1 MELPFSGGDGVVKLS
16 KIRVRFY
23 GIIYVS
29 KEKLKEGVVF
39 DTSFVFSILVY
50 SSLLA
55 MPIAHSGISFTYSLN
70 ILPSVI
76 LKRS

>member
-1 MELPFSGGDGVVKLS
+1 MELPFPGGDGVVKLS

-50 SSLLA
+50 SSLSSNHLL
-55 MPIAHSGISFTYSLN
+55 YSEKFLFC
-70 ILPSVI
+70 
-76 LKRS
+76 

>member
-1 MELPFSGGDGVVKLS
+1 MELPFPGGDGVVKLS

-55 MPIAHSGISFTYSLN
+55 MPIAHSGISFTHSLN